1 MTTTT
6 EHLALI
12 VAATDVAAR
21 RLGVDVAA
29 ADQYASAG
37 VAANTRKAYASDLAC
52 FTEYCTANGVAA
64 LPATVD
70 TIRGYLAWLA
80 AEGKALATIRRR
92 VASIAAAHQVA
103 GVVSPTSDA
112 AVRATLR
119 GIARTHGSGQRLAAP
134 MGIDVLRAAI
144 DALPM
149 SLRGRRDR
157 ALLALGFAGALRRSE
172 LVALDLADLRFVA
185 EGIEVTVRRS
195 KTDQEGRGR
204 VIGIPYGRRSGVCP
218 VALVREWLAVAG
230 FIDADGR
237 VLGDGPVLRS
247 VSRHGHVG
255 GRLDGSAVARI
266 VKAAAEAAGVDPDQ
280 FSGHSLRAGF
290 VTSAA
295 MAGVADRRIMDQT
308 GHRSDAAF
316 RTYVR
321 RATVF
326 QDNAAA
332 DVL

>member
-1 MTTTT
+1 MTTT

-21 RLGVDVAA
+21 SLGVDVAA

-37 VAANTRKAYASDLAC
+37 VAANTRKAYAADLAC
-52 FTEYCTANGVAA
+52 FTTYCAATGVAA

-80 AEGKALATIRRR
+80 AEGKAVATIRRR
-92 VASIAAAHQVA
+92 LASIAAAHQVA
-103 GVVSPTSDA
+103 GVPSPTTDA
-112 AVRATLR
+112 AVRATMR
-119 GIARTHGSGQRLAAP
+119 GIARSLGSGQRLVAP
-134 MGIDVLRAAI
+134 LTIDVLRAAI

-149 SLRGRRDR
+149 NLHGRRDR
-157 ALLALGFAGALRRSE
+157 ALLALGFAGAMRRSE
-172 LVALDLADLRFVA
+172 LVALDLADIRFVA
-185 EGIEVTVRRS
+185 EGLEVTVRRS
-195 KTDQEGRGR
+195 KTDQEGHGR

-218 VALVREWLAVAG
+218 VALVRDWLAAAG
-230 FIDADGR
+230 FLDADGQ
-237 VLGDGPVLRS
+237 VIGAGPLLRS

-255 GRLDGSAVARI
+255 GRLDGSAIARI
-266 VKAAAEAAGVDPDQ
+266 VKAAAEAAGVDADQ

-290 VTSAA
+290 VTTAA
-295 MAGVADRRIMDQT
+295 VAGIADRRIMDQT
-308 GHRSDAAF
+308 GHKSDAAF

-326 QDNAAA
+326 HDNAAS
-332 DVL
+332 DIL